1 MRKTTSFN
9 LGEHFEGFLMRQVES
24 GLFGNK
30 SEVVRAALR
39 DMEERQRREA
49 TLQMMRQSM
58 EDIDAGRTQ
67 PAKYALREAA
77 DKLGFDLN
85 R

>member
-1 MRKTTSFN
+1 MSKTTSFN
-9 LGEHFEGFLMRQVES
+9 LGDHFEGFLAAQVES

-39 DMEERQRREA
+39 DMEERQRRDA
-49 TLQMMRQSM
+49 TLEMMRQSM
-58 EDIDAGRTQ
+58 EDIDAGRTK
-67 PAKYALREAA
+67 PAKQAIRDAA
-77 DKLGFDLN
+77 SELGLDLN

>member
-1 MRKTTSFN
+1 MSKTTSFN
-9 LGEHFEGFLMRQVES
+9 LGEHFEGFLAAQIET
-24 GLFGNK
+24 GLYGNK

-49 TLQMMRQSM
+49 TLAMMQRSM
-58 EDIDAGRTQ
+58 EDIEAGRTK
-67 PAKYALREAA
+67 PAKQAIREAA
-77 DKLGFDLN
+77 AELGLRLD